1 MHFISKFIIGKHR
14 LLNLLVTLYSSQ
26 ICTHFTGHNLGAP
39 WPHLYYSLQDTYFL
53 FCAKSFN
60 YGGDCAKQTTFLCTI
75 PELFK
80 AKSTY
85 KIIDTTYLQ
94 DINYIN
100 KIMAQHKKFFK
111 LLFIRDVVYDIRV
124 NPLVAN
130 YYHIKQV
137 FLSLFYTCVLK
148 NEYNFFQYWS
158 LSNSSTLGNCKSC
171 RK

>member
-1 MHFISKFIIGKHR
+1 MHFISKFIIVKHR

-26 ICTHFTGHNLGAP
+26 ISTHFTGHNLGAP

-60 YGGDCAKQTTFLCTI
+60 YGGDCAIQTTFLCTI

-137 FLSLFYTCVLK
+137 FNLCFTHVCLRM
-148 NEYNFFQYWS
+148 NNFF
-158 LSNSSTLGNCKSC
+158 SNIDHFQIVQLWEIAKVVA
-171 RK
+171 K